1 MIKKK
6 AILGVLLTSMIG
18 MNSSIDNAMTTEN
31 IKLEKVKES
40 GTTVEPVQSNA
51 QLAQEQAKIEQER
64 LEAKKYEL
72 LEFISSTYKSIN
84 MDIINCAFNS
94 AKNRMPDASENEYN
108 TMVAL
113 HLAVMEVETG
123 FKPNTIGKNTSTFDY
138 GIMQVNETAI
148 NHAKDYLDNPYL
160 NEFILADNVEIGS
173 AIIDQCY
180 RQALEKHPGENTIWW
195 MYAYYNRGLYFENY
209 SWDFVQ
215 ANARSN
221 KFIQKYNSYYNILIN
236 N

>member
-6 AILGVLLTSMIG
+6 AILGVLITSMIG
-18 MNSSIDNAMTTEN
+18 LNSSIDNAMTTDTIET
-31 IKLEKVKES
+31 KEKVKEN
-40 GTTVEPVQSNA
+40 GTTVDLIQSNY
-51 QLAQEQAKIEQER
+51 QINQEQNKLAQER
-64 LEAKKYEL
+64 LENKKYEL
-72 LEFISSTYKSIN
+72 LEFISSTYKNIN

-94 AKNRMPDASENEYN
+94 AKNRVPNASEDEYN

-123 FKPNTIGKNTSTFDY
+123 FTPNTIGYNSTTMDY

-148 NHAKDYLDNPYL
+148 EHAQKYLNNYSL
-160 NEFILADNVEIGS
+160 NEFVLADNVEIGS
-173 AIIDQCY
+173 AIIYQCY
-180 RQALEKHPGENTIWW
+180 EQAIEKHPNENTIWW

-209 SWDFVQ
+209 SWNFAE

-221 KFIQKYNSYYNILIN
+221 KFIQKYNSYYNILN
-236 N
+236 K